1 MAYEI
6 AWTRDSREN
15 YRDIIDSLLEKWS
28 FEAADEFTNKIID
41 RLELLEMN
49 PYLGTSHP
57 EITSLKKLLIPPY
70 NYLYYTVVN
79 QSVILLNIVD
89 TRRKIS

>member
-6 AWTRDSREN
+6 VWTDTSREN

-28 FEAADEFTNKIID
+28 FEIAEEFTIKIID
-41 RLELLEMN
+41 RLTLLEMN

-57 EITSLKKLLIPPY
+57 EITSLRKLLIPPH

-79 QSVILLNIVD
+79 QQIILLNIVD
-89 TRRKIS
+89 SRRKIS

>member
-1 MAYEI
+1 MAYEVV
-6 AWTRDSREN
+6 WSSESREN

-28 FEAADEFTNKIID
+28 FKVAEEFTIKIID
-41 RLELLEMN
+41 RLTLLKMN

-57 EITSLKKLLIPPY
+57 EITSLKKLLIPPH

-79 QSVILLNIVD
+79 Q
-89 TRRKIS
+89 

>member
-6 AWTRDSREN
+6 VWTSASREN

-28 FEAADEFTNKIID
+28 FEVAEEFTNKIID
-41 RLELLEMN
+41 RLTLLEMN

-57 EITSLKKLLIPPY
+57 EITSMRKLIIPPH
-70 NYLYYTVVN
+70 NYLYYTAVN
-79 QSVILLNIVD
+79 QQVILLNIVD
-89 TRRKIS
+89 SRRKIS

>member
-57 EITSLKKLLIPPY
+57 EITSLRKLLIPPY
-70 NYLYYTVVN
+70 NYTNFKNWLRVF
-79 QSVILLNIVD
+79 IFAI
-89 TRRKIS
+89 